1 MKVGTTDQSTVSND
15 DGLIAEIYEMALI
28 DGKHENLIDPKGNKI
43 DWLLDL
49 RLPLLDGRIACRL
62 GKLVADRVRSAGY
75 RQVAGYGF
83 GGTAMVCAA
92 LNVEGHPPLQGGFV
106 RPCRKPHGRQRLV
119 EGPLEIHDP
128 IVLLDDLLNS
138 GNTALQAISQLQ
150 HEGFHVAGYF
160 SIFEYN
166 WGQGRKKIEQEGL
179 WVDAMMELTISQSH
193 SVSSDSV

>member
-1 MKVGTTDQSTVSND
+1 MKVGHTDQSILAND

-28 DGKHENLIDPKGNKI
+28 DGKHENLLDPTGKKI

-62 GKLVADRVRSAGY
+62 GNLVAHRIRTAGY

-106 RPCRKPHGRQRLV
+106 RPQRKPHGRQLLV
-119 EGPLEIHDP
+119 EGPLDIHAP
-128 IVLLDDLLNS
+128 IILLDDLLNS
-138 GNTALQAISQLQ
+138 GQTALYALSQLQ
-150 HEGFHVAGYF
+150 HEGFHVAGYY
-160 SIFEYN
+160 SIFEYS
-166 WGQGRKKIEQEGL
+166 WGHGRKKIEQQGL
-179 WVDAMMELTISQSH
+179 WVNTLMELTISQNDMG
-193 SVSSDSV
+193 SSDSV